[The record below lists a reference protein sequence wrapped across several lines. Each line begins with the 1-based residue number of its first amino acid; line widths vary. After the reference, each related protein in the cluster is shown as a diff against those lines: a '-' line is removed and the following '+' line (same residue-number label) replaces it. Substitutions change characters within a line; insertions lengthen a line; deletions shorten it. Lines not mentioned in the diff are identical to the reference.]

1 MNGVDMRTV
10 IIGIGGAGCNVI
22 SDARIS
28 HSMEVIAITADE
40 KRYDTLDVGKKVLVK
55 GDAVCETDDLRR
67 MLSDYDVAYI
77 VAGMGGRTGTYY
89 APLIAS
95 LAKELGIIVHSVL
108 ISPFNFESKRVTVA
122 KDGIA
127 RMKASCGST
136 MVVENER
143 SLERYGDLTMS
154 EIFSKINHTIVG
166 YIDRQQDVTLRTFHE
181 RLMGGEGTKIRT
193 ALMQRSLASY

>member
-1 MNGVDMRTV
+1 MRTV
-10 IIGIGGAGCNVI
+10 IIGIGGAGCNMI

-40 KRYDTLDVGKKVLVK
+40 KRYDTLDAGKKVLVK
-55 GDAVCETDDLRR
+55 EDAVCEITDGLRR
-67 MLSDYDVAYI
+67 MLSNYDVAYI

-89 APLIAS
+89 APLVAS
-95 LAKELGIIVHSVL
+95 LAKELGIMVHSVL
-108 ISPFNFESKRVTVA
+108 ISPFNFESKRITIA

-143 SLERYGDLTMS
+143 SLERYGDLTMG
-154 EIFSKINHTIVG
+154 EIFSKINQTIVD
-166 YIDRQQDVTLRTFHE
+166 YIDRQQDVTLRTFHD